1 MCWLFKHVEEDCEWA
16 CKAIIAKRIKGPA
29 VYKILLQRLG
39 VTLSNVSSKTRKKSP
54 QRKKIICT
62 AILSN
67 CARFTLRSE

>member
-16 CKAIIAKRIKGPA
+16 CKAIIAKRIKGA

-54 QRKKIICT
+54 QRKKKSFAQQFCLIV
-62 AILSN
+62 LG
-67 CARFTLRSE
+67 LH